1 MSFSF
6 AMRYLRYKF
15 PHLNNIIEPSIDLNK
30 LNCIWSEEFK
40 SRFVVDDAGNA
51 CLPAMYAYR
60 LLSADFLSFVHNYLP
75 WQIDHFEIY
84 PLPPNTNSVIAQ
96 EMSGVSRNH
105 VGLYV
110 ALGGMSWNIHDPTG
124 FRRRQVMAP
133 DYTNEAWPNFAAFTK
148 PDATVGGP
156 GNWVCSNEMPAL
168 ETYKDCAFIGNGS
181 IPHSLCTD
189 SSEQSVFLI
198 IAFDAPFESLALN
211 YKQMQG
217 VFSQWAV

>member
-1 MSFSF
+1 M
-6 AMRYLRYKF
+6 
-15 PHLNNIIEPSIDLNK
+15 
-30 LNCIWSEEFK
+30 
-40 SRFVVDDAGNA
+40 
-51 CLPAMYAYR
+51 
-60 LLSADFLSFVHNYLP
+60 
-75 WQIDHFEIY
+75 
-84 PLPPNTNSVIAQ
+84 
-96 EMSGVSRNH
+96 
-105 VGLYV
+105 
-110 ALGGMSWNIHDPTG
+110 
-124 FRRRQVMAP
+124 
-133 DYTNEAWPNFAAFTK
+133 
-148 PDATVGGP
+148 GGP